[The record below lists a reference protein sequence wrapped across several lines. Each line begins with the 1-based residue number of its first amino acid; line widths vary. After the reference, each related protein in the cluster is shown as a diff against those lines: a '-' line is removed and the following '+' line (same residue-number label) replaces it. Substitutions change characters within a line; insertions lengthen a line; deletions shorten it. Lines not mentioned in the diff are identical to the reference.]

1 MTLVAAQTLYDWLL
15 FLHVLAAMVWLG
27 GGIML
32 SVTAA
37 RVLRD
42 PEPGAVAR
50 STASL
55 RVVGPL
61 VLAPATIAVVG
72 LGIGLVV
79 DTDAWDF
86 GQLWVQLGLGLFAG
100 AFLIGAIFQSRTA
113 LAAARAAARDDGA
126 EARRQ
131 LRRWAWGYRLILLLL
146 IVATWDMTTKPGL

>member
-1 MTLVAAQTLYDWLL
+1 VTLVAAQTLYDWLL

-27 GGIML
+27 GGIVL

-50 STASL
+50 FTASL

-61 VLAPATIAVVG
+61 VLAPATIAVLG

-100 AFLIGAIFQSRTA
+100 AFLIGAVYQSRTA
-113 LAAARAAARDDGA
+113 LAAERAAARDDGA

-131 LRRWAWGYRLILLLL
+131 LRRWSWGYRLILLLL
-146 IVATWDMTTKPGL
+146 ILATWDMTTKPGL